1 MCMLRK
7 CMVSASNLC
16 EVDRQRSST
25 QNLFNAIM
33 YSAGRGDSG
42 FLVQVNAALSLLNRL
57 AGSLRWLDS
66 WALWV
71 FDVRFNWRCPSADF
85 AVALPPAATGGR
97 ECELVKVQRDLRR
110 YILTFTGGDG
120 K

>member
-1 MCMLRK
+1 M
-7 CMVSASNLC
+7 
-16 EVDRQRSST
+16 
-25 QNLFNAIM
+25 
-33 YSAGRGDSG
+33 
-42 FLVQVNAALSLLNRL
+42 NAATVLSLLNRL

-71 FDVRFNWRCPSADF
+71 FDVRFRRCCTSAHF
-85 AVALPPAATGGR
+85 TVALPPAVRGGR

-110 YILTFTGGDG
+110 YILTLTGGSG